1 VTLTFSDGSG
11 ALTTDENGSFYREL
25 SNGWNGT
32 ITPSK
37 DGYSFSPSNIAISS
51 HSSHSV
57 SHVLVGSRDSVLYV
71 DCDAT
76 GTGDGSTWA
85 NAYTDLSEALS
96 SERVFTEVWVA
107 EGTYLPGE
115 IRSSFFLLPPN
126 IAVYG
131 GFAGTETSRDQRD
144 TVINLTILSGDIGIL
159 NDNSD
164 NCFHVVVPSNGSSLD
179 GFRIMG
185 GYANKNYSDD
195 DRGKGA
201 GLWADEVNF
210 SVNDCNFTN
219 NSTYQGGSG
228 VYLYD
233 SNATFENCVFTQNS
247 TLSTGSGGAAYFQ
260 DSNISITNSIFK
272 SNSAYYWGGA
282 IRSENSTLSIS
293 GSQFL
298 ENQSL
303 SSNGAG
309 AVMIN
314 DGNFSINF
322 TSFTSNQ
329 ATHDGGALLIV
340 SAGGS
345 IIDSNFTSNLN
356 TQWNGG
362 GALKLESSSPNIQNC
377 IFSYNRTQANH
388 YGGAI
393 NLESSSPTIESC
405 TFTRNKSE
413 SNSAGALYI
422 DSSSDPVLR
431 NNNFYFN
438 YASSWGGAI
447 FAVNPSFSVEGGVF
461 HGNWANLGGGVATNG
476 SVQSVFNSIR
486 MLGNEANSSST
497 SNGGFAFF
505 NTGSTGSTF
514 INCEIIGNKANN
526 RDGVFA
532 PKGNTK
538 FLNCSIVRNEA
549 GSLGGVALLFTG
561 DSITL
566 ENTIMWENSSPQG
579 NDIYVNQGTA
589 SANYSLF
596 DSSQSIGSVSGS
608 NNASGNP
615 LFVDAAG
622 ADNIYGTEDDDLRLQ
637 SSSPAINQASDAV
650 SDYPS
655 TDINGF
661 SRNGAPDIGANEFY
675 SASAPVFSS
684 AASFSAAENQ
694 TGVGTVTATDAN
706 GDALTFSISG
716 GLDQSLFTINAT
728 TGVLVFNSAPDY
740 ENAGDNGGDNIYNL
754 TIQVSDGS
762 LTATQ
767 NLTITVTDVNE
778 TPANS
783 APLFSSVASFS
794 GAENQTGVGTV
805 TATDANGD
813 ALTFSISGGLD
824 QSLFTINATTG
835 VLVFNSAPDY
845 ENAGDNG
852 GDNIYNLT
860 IQVSDGSL
868 TATQNLTITIT
879 DVNETPANSAPSGLS
894 TSGSLVMQE
903 NEAVGTIVGT
913 FTAQDPDGDSLYYYL
928 ASGMGDGNNSMF
940 TMDTNGTL
948 RTAMSFDYESYQS
961 LNISVV
967 VLDDSNA
974 SAVGSFSVAVTN
986 ANEAPTALGHSSAL
1000 SVLENQASGTIVG
1013 TFTAQDPDGDSLT
1026 YHLVS
1031 GTGDGNN
1038 SMFTMDTNGTLRT
1051 AMSFDYESY
1060 QSLNIRV
1067 SAMDGNSS
1075 SAEGAFSVMVA
1086 NENEAPTTLGHSS
1099 ALSVLE
1105 NQASGTIVG
1114 TFTAQDP
1121 DGDSL
1126 TYHLVSGT
1134 GDGNNSMF
1142 TMDANGTLRTAMSFD
1157 YELYRSLNIRVSAM
1171 DDSSFSVEGA
1181 FTVDI
1186 LNDLGSVF
1194 SVSGGSFSHPF
1205 YQFVDGNGLAVDF
1218 SSLLLNRGEI
1228 YEFKANG
1235 VLNSHPFMIGESNGD
1250 LSSSLVTGGPL
1261 TASLGSIFLTIP
1273 SDFSGSLYY
1282 FCTAHTSMVAPI
1294 GFNTGNQA
1302 PTNLTI

>member
-1 VTLTFSDGSG
+1 MKSFPEKKSLSWISSCCLWGSELKFIKLHYLLFLCLFFIGIKGEHAFASEVNSILNSERLSRVLSIDLPEVGEISASRIFSKDLGEGDFSWNGRVLGPRNGYLTFSYVKGRISGSLTRIGEPSYRFTGSTAGLNFEKVKVGGQCGGCIVDNNLPPDPRYNAVPAKSWRNGEAQLIDLLIVDPAAVRSEAGSTADVEAAIASAVADSNLCYRKSLVPLQLRVVHMAEVSYTPTGTLNIDLDRLKAKSDGYMDSVHTLRDQYGADLVCLLTTDSDYGGLASTMTRPSLNFESSGFNVNVWDQLGAPSYTLAHEIGHNMGCLHNREDATWTSEYDYGEFCFGKRWLVGAEGYRTVMSYNNASQYNNRIPHFSNPSVSFEGVATGNVGTENNAKVLALSAPYTANFRSAVVQGIVTSIFDLSLTEEATGSIKVRLATEPASSVTVNASISGDANLILGGSASLTFDSSNWNIFQTVTVTAVVDNNTANGTATVTFSSTGINSAQVQVTENDTGVHSTAGYMFGGVVSNELGMGIPGVTLTFSDGSG

-51 HSSHSV
+51 HAAHSV

-107 EGTYLPGE
+107 AGTYLPGE

-144 TVINLTILSGDIGIL
+144 TVTNLTILSGDIGIL

-356 TQWNGG
+356 SQWNGG
-362 GALKLESSSPNIQNC
+362 GALKLESSSPTIQNC

-393 NLESSSPTIESC
+393 NLESSSPTIENC

-476 SVQSVFNSIR
+476 SVQSMFNNIR
-486 MLGNEANSSST
+486 ILGNEAN
-497 SNGGFAFF
+497 
-505 NTGSTGSTF
+505 
-514 INCEIIGNKANN
+514 
-526 RDGVFA
+526 
-532 PKGNTK
+532 
-538 FLNCSIVRNEA
+538 
-549 GSLGGVALLFTG
+549 
-561 DSITL
+561 
-566 ENTIMWENSSPQG
+566 
-579 NDIYVNQGTA
+579 
-589 SANYSLF
+589 
-596 DSSQSIGSVSGS
+596 
-608 NNASGNP
+608 
-615 LFVDAAG
+615 
-622 ADNIYGTEDDDLRLQ
+622 
-637 SSSPAINQASDAV
+637 
-650 SDYPS
+650 
-655 TDINGF
+655 
-661 SRNGAPDIGANEFY
+661 
-675 SASAPVFSS
+675 
-684 AASFSAAENQ
+684 
-694 TGVGTVTATDAN
+694 
-706 GDALTFSISG
+706 
-716 GLDQSLFTINAT
+716 
-728 TGVLVFNSAPDY
+728 
-740 ENAGDNGGDNIYNL
+740 
-754 TIQVSDGS
+754 
-762 LTATQ
+762 
-767 NLTITVTDVNE
+767 
-778 TPANS
+778 
-783 APLFSSVASFS
+783 
-794 GAENQTGVGTV
+794 
-805 TATDANGD
+805 
-813 ALTFSISGGLD
+813 
-824 QSLFTINATTG
+824 
-835 VLVFNSAPDY
+835 
-845 ENAGDNG
+845 
-852 GDNIYNLT
+852 
-860 IQVSDGSL
+860 
-868 TATQNLTITIT
+868 
-879 DVNETPANSAPSGLS
+879 
-894 TSGSLVMQE
+894 
-903 NEAVGTIVGT
+903 
-913 FTAQDPDGDSLYYYL
+913 
-928 ASGMGDGNNSMF
+928 
-940 TMDTNGTL
+940 
-948 RTAMSFDYESYQS
+948 
-961 LNISVV
+961 
-967 VLDDSNA
+967 
-974 SAVGSFSVAVTN
+974 
-986 ANEAPTALGHSSAL
+986 
-1000 SVLENQASGTIVG
+1000 
-1013 TFTAQDPDGDSLT
+1013 
-1026 YHLVS
+1026 
-1031 GTGDGNN
+1031 
-1038 SMFTMDTNGTLRT
+1038 
-1051 AMSFDYESY
+1051 
-1060 QSLNIRV
+1060 
-1067 SAMDGNSS
+1067 
-1075 SAEGAFSVMVA
+1075 
-1086 NENEAPTTLGHSS
+1086 
-1099 ALSVLE
+1099 
-1105 NQASGTIVG
+1105 
-1114 TFTAQDP
+1114 
-1121 DGDSL
+1121 
-1126 TYHLVSGT
+1126 
-1134 GDGNNSMF
+1134 
-1142 TMDANGTLRTAMSFD
+1142 
-1157 YELYRSLNIRVSAM
+1157 
-1171 DDSSFSVEGA
+1171 
-1181 FTVDI
+1181 
-1186 LNDLGSVF
+1186 
-1194 SVSGGSFSHPF
+1194 
-1205 YQFVDGNGLAVDF
+1205 
-1218 SSLLLNRGEI
+1218 
-1228 YEFKANG
+1228 
-1235 VLNSHPFMIGESNGD
+1235 
-1250 LSSSLVTGGPL
+1250 
-1261 TASLGSIFLTIP
+1261 
-1273 SDFSGSLYY
+1273 
-1282 FCTAHTSMVAPI
+1282 
-1294 GFNTGNQA
+1294 
-1302 PTNLTI
+1302 